1 MPQNMFNRGMDFIR
15 PQMMQSALGTGIPGA
30 PSNFRKLGTI
40 FGNVLQGNLGIT
52 KSDET
57 GSFTFDPYQ
66 EGFKLESPGG
76 FGIGVYG
83 NKMSAPGE
91 GFNVVPMGK
100 TVEAN
105 FRFGATP
112 QPVTNQINI
121 QGLPEQKSNDS
132 ESAGRKFLNQFITDD
147 KINAAQKY
155 RTYY

>member
-1 MPQNMFNRGMDFIR
+1 MQQNMFKKGMNFIR
-15 PQMMQSALGTGIPGA
+15 PQMMQSATGTGIPGA
-30 PSNFRKLGTI
+30 PSDFRKVGTV
-40 FGNVLQGNLGIT
+40 FSNVLNNNLGIT

-57 GSFTFDPYQ
+57 GSFTFDPFQ

-91 GFNVVPMGK
+91 GFNAMPMGK

-112 QPVTNQINI
+112 KPITNQINI
-121 QGLPEQKSNDS
+121 QGLPEQESNDS
-132 ESAGRKFLNQFITDD
+132 ESPGRKFLNEFITED
-147 KINAAQKY
+147 KIDAAHKY
-155 RTYY
+155 RNYY